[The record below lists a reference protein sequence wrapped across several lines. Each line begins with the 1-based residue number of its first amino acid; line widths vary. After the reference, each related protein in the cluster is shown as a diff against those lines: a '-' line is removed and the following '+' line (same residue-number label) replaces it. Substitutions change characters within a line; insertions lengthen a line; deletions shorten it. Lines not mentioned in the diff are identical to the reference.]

1 MPLDEL
7 GVASGQ
13 EVGNIVYS
21 LASGVGKQRAQR
33 DGSARPPRSWR
44 VMILSTGELGI
55 ADKIREGGKRVR
67 AGQEIRILDLDADAG
82 KGSGIFD
89 SGDGAK
95 IADEIRA
102 AAAEASY
109 GTAGPAFVKRPTSKS
124 ANPKPTKRFI

>member
-1 MPLDEL
+1 
-7 GVASGQ
+7 
-13 EVGNIVYS
+13 
-21 LASGVGKQRAQR
+21 
-33 DGSARPPRSWR
+33 
-44 VMILSTGELGI
+44 MILSTGELGI

-89 SGDGAK
+89 SDGAK

-109 GTAGPAFVKRPTSKS
+109 GTAGPAFIKAIEDNGLQKVTDDLDVTHKALIARLTEGIQDAQAKR
-124 ANPKPTKRFI
+124 AAQRFSERDTRRQACRA